1 MSDSICVKYGH
12 DFELDLDGQVTC
24 GMCGTMDDERDIS
37 GSYNGRRAVS
47 ETDNEGPIPSP
58 EAGYNTGK
66 WSDDDD
72 FGITPFLGPNR

>member
-1 MSDSICVKYGH
+1 MH
-12 DFELDLDGQVTC
+12 DMMEEHGP
-24 GMCGTMDDERDIS
+24 IS
-37 GSYNGRRAVS
+37 SSYNGRRAVS
-47 ETDNEGPIPSP
+47 ETDNGGSTPSL

>member
-1 MSDSICVKYGH
+1 MMEEHGP
-12 DFELDLDGQVTC
+12 
-24 GMCGTMDDERDIS
+24 IS
-37 GSYNGRRAVS
+37 SSYNGRRAVS
-47 ETDNEGPIPSP
+47 ETDNEGPIPSL